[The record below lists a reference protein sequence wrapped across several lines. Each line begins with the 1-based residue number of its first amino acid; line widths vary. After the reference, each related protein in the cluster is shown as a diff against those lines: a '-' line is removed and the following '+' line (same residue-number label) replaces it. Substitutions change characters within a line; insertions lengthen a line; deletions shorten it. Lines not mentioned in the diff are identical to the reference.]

1 MRKTIIAVTFSTLS
15 LLNVPAFS
23 GPGHDHAHSHEAIT
37 AQGVEQKATKQVAD
51 LISKGKVDKSWSAIK
66 PAKSYQKTFEK
77 GQEWVVEFVNST
89 ASDKT
94 KQTLYLFY
102 TLDGHYVA
110 TNFTGK

>member
-1 MRKTIIAVTFSTLS
+1 MRKTIVAVTFSALS
-15 LLNVPAFS
+15 LLTLPAFA
-23 GPGHDHAHSHEAIT
+23 GPGHDHSHSHKAIT
-37 AQGVEQKATKQVAD
+37 AEGVEQKATKQVAD

-77 GQEWVVEFVNST
+77 GQEWVVEFANSA

-94 KQTLYLFY
+94 KQGLYLFY

-110 TNFTGK
+110 ANFTGK

>member
-1 MRKTIIAVTFSTLS
+1 MRKTMIAVTFSTLS
-15 LLNVPAFS
+15 LLTVPAFS
-23 GPGHDHAHSHEAIT
+23 GPGHDHSHSHQAIT
-37 AQGVEQKATKQVAD
+37 AQAVEQKASKQVAE
-51 LISKGKVDKSWSAIK
+51 LIAKGKLDKSWNAIK

-77 GQEWVVEFVNST
+77 GKEWVVELTNGA

-110 TNFTGK
+110 ANFTGK